1 VGALKS
7 IHCFIQSIRKVVR
20 TMQKR
25 PKPIA
30 KITLSILVVGL
41 FAGAAA
47 IATVTDEQ
55 SALTKPDQTLIV
67 DVLSPEINIDLD
79 NYSVFDS
86 VNDFNELSIEPKAQA
101 YISETR
107 IRSGDTLSSIMG
119 RLSLNEPGLIGYIS
133 QNKEA
138 LSAHKLYP
146 GRTVVAALDSE
157 GNMQWVRYYHTPG
170 DDQKGTT
177 VTRYLEITKD
187 ATNDFEARESSETA
201 ETQTQV
207 AVGTIESSL
216 FAATDLAGVPDAI
229 TSQMAE
235 ILGGKIDFHRDMRRG
250 DQFRVIYETRTHRGR
265 PAGSGKVL
273 AVEFV
278 NKGVAFNATWYSLDG
293 QSGNYY
299 DKNGESLRGTF
310 LRNAIKFSRVSSTF
324 GMRKHPIHREWRQHA
339 GVDFAAPT
347 GTPIMATADGTV
359 DFIGWQN
366 GYGKVIVLRHSNKI
380 TTMFAHQSRFAN
392 GLKKGERVSQGD
404 IIGYVGT
411 TGWSTGA
418 HLHYE
423 MRVAGRPVDPFKAT
437 LPAAEPLSGPER
449 VAFVKDVGSLQLQ
462 LEKLAT
468 LQTAVPDL
476 MNVASR

>member
-1 VGALKS
+1 
-7 IHCFIQSIRKVVR
+7 
-20 TMQKR
+20 MQKR
-25 PKPIA
+25 SKPIA
-30 KITLSILVVGL
+30 KISLSILVVGL

-47 IATVTDEQ
+47 IATVSSEQ
-55 SALTKPDQTLIV
+55 NAEAQPVQKLVV
-67 DVLSPEINIDLD
+67 DVLNPPINFALAHE
-79 NYSVFDS
+79 F
-86 VNDFNELSIEPKAQA
+86 VNDASNFSDFNESYDAIVPAQET

-107 IRSGDTLSSIMG
+107 VRSGDTLSSIMA
-119 RLSLNEPGLIGYIS
+119 RLSLKEPGLIAFIS
-133 QNKEA
+133 QNKQA

-146 GRTVVAALDSE
+146 GRSVVAALDHN
-157 GNMQWVRYYHTPG
+157 GGILWVRYYHTHG
-170 DDQKGTT
+170 EEQQGTT
-177 VTRYLEITKD
+177 VTRYLEISKD
-187 ATNDFEARESSETA
+187 ATNDFEAREASETA

-235 ILGGKIDFHRDMRRG
+235 VLGGKIDFLRDLRRG

-265 PAGSGKVL
+265 PAGSGRVL

-278 NKGVAFNATWYSLDG
+278 NKGIPFTATWYSPNG
-293 QSGNYY
+293 ESGSYF
-299 DKNGESLRGTF
+299 DKNGQNMRGTF
-310 LRNAIKFSRVSSTF
+310 LRSAIKFSRVSSTF
-324 GMRKHPIHREWRQHA
+324 GMRNHPIHKEWRQHS
-339 GVDFAAPT
+339 GVDFSAPT

-366 GYGKVIVLRHSNKI
+366 GYGKTIILRHNNQV
-380 TTMFAHQSRFAN
+380 TTLFAHQSRFAE

-404 IIGYVGT
+404 VIGYVGS

-423 MRVAGRPVDPFKAT
+423 MRIAGRPVNPLSAS
-437 LPAAEPLSGPER
+437 LPVAEPLKGPEQ
-449 VAFVKDVGSLQLQ
+449 VAFVKAASSLHLK
-462 LEKLAT
+462 LEKLAA
-468 LQTAVPDL
+468 LQEAVPDL